1 MSSRVKADV
10 TEAMGKSGKKDK
22 SGNTALIN
30 AAMAG
35 KVDLVKSL
43 LKGGADINQR
53 GRGGD
58 TALILAAHEG
68 HLDIVNLLLQ
78 YPVQLNLKN
87 NTGFTALIIAAARN
101 YTDICAALLDH
112 GANVNMKDKIGES
125 ALQWAAYYN
134 HLPTVH
140 LLFDRG
146 AKPSQRNQD
155 GETALSWATSKGH
168 AAVVSV
174 LLNAGADVNT
184 KDSGGYSPLMIAARA
199 GYTEIVRELLQQT
212 QIKLNSTNLCSASA
226 LSYACEEGHTDIV
239 ALLLQHGAFPNKRG
253 MDETTP
259 LMLAVQAK
267 CAKCVYTLLQHGADR
282 DLANVDGKT
291 ALQMTKDPTLRALL
305 RSPPPPPS
313 STPTTAARVIS
324 HMPKSTAS
332 TSSDECATN
341 TKKRK
346 HETAQVQEVTARV
359 IQVKEENVVV
369 DTHVQVTCDDT
380 VHTSVSSASSITS
393 GNSHQP
399 ANRFPVTPTG
409 TSAHRLVTPTPA
421 LPTAS
426 FSMAQPTHAVAAS
439 TSVSPTTP
447 NTSKV
452 PVDINLVA
460 PITSISTSTFT
471 SIADNTPK
479 ALDCISWLGT
489 ALTERGTS
497 PHWVREC
504 EACLVVREGFCTRE
518 SFAAV
523 PKDRMNHAYLS
534 AIGITGLGMQQI
546 VLQLHRDMNA

>member
-10 TEAMGKSGKKDK
+10 AGAIGRSGKKDR

-43 LKGGADINQR
+43 LKDGADINQR
-53 GRGGD
+53 GRDGDTALILACYSNQAEVAKVLLDSGAKINVASKKGGD

-112 GANVNMKDKIGES
+112 DRRERVAV
-125 ALQWAAYYN
+125 Q
-134 HLPTVH
+134 
-140 LLFDRG
+140 LLLDRG

-155 GETALSWATSKGH
+155 GETALSWAAAKGH
-168 AAVVSV
+168 TAVVSA
-174 LLNAGADVNT
+174 LLNVGADVNT
-184 KDSGGYSPLMIAARA
+184 KDSAGNTPLMIAAQAGHTDSVRA
-199 GYTEIVRELLQQT
+199 LLQQQEIYVNAT
-212 QIKLNSTNLCSASA
+212 NSCSVAA
-226 LSYACEEGHTDIV
+226 LSYACEKGHPETV

-253 MDETTP
+253 LDETTP

-282 DLANVDGKT
+282 DLANVYGKT
-291 ALQMTKDPTLRALL
+291 ALQMTNDPTLSALL

-313 STPTTAARVIS
+313 STPTTATRDIS
-324 HMPKSTAS
+324 HLPKPTAS
-332 TSSDECATN
+332 SSPDEWATS

-346 HETAQVQEVTARV
+346 HETAQV
-359 IQVKEENVVV
+359 IHVKEENGAV

-393 GNSHQP
+393 GNNHQP
-399 ANRFPVTPTG
+399 ANSFPVASTG
-409 TSAHRLVTPTPA
+409 TSAHRLVNPTPA

-426 FSMAQPTHAVAAS
+426 FSCAQPSHVVATS
-439 TSVSPTTP
+439 TSVFPSTP
-447 NTSKV
+447 NTNKV

-471 SIADNTPK
+471 SI
-479 ALDCISWLGT
+479 
-489 ALTERGTS
+489 
-497 PHWVREC
+497 
-504 EACLVVREGFCTRE
+504 
-518 SFAAV
+518 
-523 PKDRMNHAYLS
+523 
-534 AIGITGLGMQQI
+534 
-546 VLQLHRDMNA
+546 